1 MKRQSTPT
9 GFASVK
15 IPRQEFDE
23 WGTPVG
29 FATWSYAKRP
39 EILGLC
45 PTINGPQMKK
55 ELVEAWEAESPETR
69 ARAARHERMGA
80 PREEFAA
87 PLHAFHEAGYE
98 EWKSLNAQHLM
109 SRRPYAL
116 ENREKNLRRYWQL
129 QSLDVTAAYEH
140 CENRIREERQKSN
153 LILSNIVRTEDKQP
167 TRGAF
172 RTTTYHI
179 TGGCMSGDTIENPKT
194 NISPI
199 VNAGDETRAGT
210 DFELLRYNLEKLRSA
225 AGKLAVAETRKKD
238 AYRDAAELFKVYAE
252 ASETTDAMMTEMET
266 LITGVANLLSK
277 AGEDNTKLER
287 SALVRETEFEAQRE
301 ALRRSELWLARKSSE
316 AEYWKECFGAAGGNI
331 EEVARK
337 MAGDLGGAVEEAAI
351 RENAPKNEVTGGEA
365 KNGSD
370 EKTE

>member
-15 IPRQEFDE
+15 IPRQELDE
-23 WGTPVG
+23 WGTPIG
-29 FATWSYAKRP
+29 FATWSYTKRP

-45 PTINGPQMKK
+45 PTINGPQMKR
-55 ELVEAWEAESPETR
+55 ELAEAWEAESLETR
-69 ARAARHERMGA
+69 ARAAQHERMGA

-87 PLHAFHEAGYE
+87 PVRAFHEAGYE

-116 ENREKNLRRYWQL
+116 ENREENLRRYWRL
-129 QSLDVTAAYEH
+129 QSLDVMAAYEH

-153 LILSNIVRTEDKQP
+153 LILSNIARTEDKHP
-167 TRGAF
+167 TRKAF

-238 AYRDAAELFKVYAE
+238 VYRDAAELFKAYAE
-252 ASETTDAMMTEMET
+252 AAETTDAMMTEMET
-266 LITGVANLLSK
+266 LITSVANLSSK
-277 AGEDNTKLER
+277 ASEDNIKLDG
-287 SALVRETEFEAQRE
+287 SAMVGETEFEVLRE
-301 ALRRSELWLARKSSE
+301 SLRRSELWLAKKSNE
-316 AEYWKECFGAAGGNI
+316 AEYWKQCFGEAGGDI
-331 EEVARK
+331 EEAARK

-351 RENAPKNEVTGGEA
+351 RENAPKSEVTGGEA

-370 EKTE
+370 GKTE